1 MIRLYPNELNA
12 NAVTK
17 LAAKFPQTQMRVLL
31 GNTPHIQL
39 KCPRGC
45 RNTEFLIDLLAKYN
59 EFIKP

>member
-1 MIRLYPNELNA
+1 
-12 NAVTK
+12 
-17 LAAKFPQTQMRVLL
+17 L